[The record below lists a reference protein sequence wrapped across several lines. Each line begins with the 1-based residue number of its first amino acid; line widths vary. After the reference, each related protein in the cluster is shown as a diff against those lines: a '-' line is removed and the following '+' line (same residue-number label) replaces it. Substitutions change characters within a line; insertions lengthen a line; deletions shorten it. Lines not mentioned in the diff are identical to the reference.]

1 MSYVEKDDVKGISI
15 RYENPYEYEANS
27 ASM

>member
-1 MSYVEKDDVKGISI
+1 MSYVEKDDVEGIPI
-15 RYENPYEYEANS
+15 RYENPDEYEANS